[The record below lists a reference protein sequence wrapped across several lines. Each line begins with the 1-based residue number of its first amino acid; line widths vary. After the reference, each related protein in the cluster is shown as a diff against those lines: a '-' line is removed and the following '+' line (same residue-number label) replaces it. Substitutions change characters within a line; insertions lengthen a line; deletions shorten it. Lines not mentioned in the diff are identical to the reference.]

1 MGASGSANATGTSAA
16 TQQCKDL
23 GVTVSFE
30 TGSFTLDQNAKG
42 ALDGVS
48 KWMHANEGRTLRLRG
63 FADTTGNTTANI
75 TLSQERADNVR
86 DYLTQQGV
94 DPARISTV
102 GHGEEHPEMRS
113 LPSQGRAVTFEGCQP
128 LKVAEA
134 IGAPAAPEPPPG
146 PSPEPVAPVEETPP
160 APVAVTPPP
169 PEPQYELAPGYH
181 YTSVIGMAL
190 LVGGG
195 YEDFTS
201 SNARSLTKGGGSWN
215 ARIVAGTRSFVGLE
229 AAYVGTANN
238 VNVLGLNASTSTVV
252 GNGLEGA
259 LRLQVPIM
267 AGYNMIEP
275 FGFVGLGWMN
285 YRLTNNRAALS
296 DFSNRSDNVMTVP
309 LGGGVA
315 YTYKMFTV
323 DARASW
329 TPTYYNNLIINTAS
343 GNNRLDHWG
352 IGGNLGVA
360 F

>member
-1 MGASGSANATGTSAA
+1 M
-16 TQQCKDL
+16 CKDL
-23 GVTVSFE
+23 GVTVSFD

-48 KWMHANEGRTLRLRG
+48 KWMHTNEARTLRLRG

-86 DYLTQQGV
+86 DYLVQQGV
-94 DPARISTV
+94 DASRISTV
-102 GHGEEHPEMRS
+102 GHGEEHPETRS
-113 LPSQGRAVTFEGCQP
+113 LPAQGRTVTFEGCQP
-128 LKVAEA
+128 MKVAEA
-134 IGAPAAPEPPPG
+134 TPPAPSAAPEPAPAPA
-146 PSPEPVAPVEETPP
+146 PEAAAPVEETPP
-160 APVAVTPPP
+160 APVAVAPPP

-195 YEDFTS
+195 FQDFTS
-201 SNARSLTKGGGSWN
+201 TNARNVTKGGGSWN

-229 AAYVGTANN
+229 AAYVGSANN
-238 VNVLGLNASTSTVV
+238 INVLGANTSSSIV

-275 FGFVGLGWMN
+275 FGFVGLGWTN
-285 YRLTNNRAALS
+285 YRVTNNRPALS
-296 DFSNRSDNVMTVP
+296 DFSTGSDNVMTVP

>member
-1 MGASGSANATGTSAA
+1 
-16 TQQCKDL
+16 
-23 GVTVSFE
+23 VSFE

-42 ALDGVS
+42 ALDGVA
-48 KWMHANEGRTLRLRG
+48 KWMHSNEGRTLRLRG

-86 DYLTQQGV
+86 DYLVQQGI
-94 DPARISTV
+94 DPGRMSTV
-102 GHGEEHPEMRS
+102 GHGEEHPEER

-134 IGAPAAPEPPPG
+134 IAAPTPEGATPAPG
-146 PSPEPVAPVEETPP
+146 PMPVAPVEETPP
-160 APVAVTPPP
+160 APVAVAPPP
-169 PEPQYELAPGYH
+169 PEPQYETAPGYH

-195 YEDFTS
+195 FQDFTS
-201 SNARSLTKGGGSWN
+201 GNAKALTAGGGSWD
-215 ARIVAGTRSFVGLE
+215 ARIVAGTKSFVGLE
-229 AAYVGTANN
+229 AAYVGSANN
-238 VNVLGLNASTSTVV
+238 VRNILGNNVSSSLI

-267 AGYNMIEP
+267 MGYSMVEP
-275 FGFVGLGWMN
+275 FGFVGLGWTN
-285 YRLTNNRAALS
+285 YRVTNNRIATS
-296 DFSNRSDNVMTVP
+296 DFSTRSDNVMTVP

-329 TPTYYNNLIINTAS
+329 TPTYYNNIIINNPGS
-343 GNNRLDHWG
+343 SNNLNHWG